1 MEYIAVAIF
10 LMVVIV
16 NQTIEV
22 MIAFVKAIVMEV
34 NLSTYLSQSLSTL
47 GHIHKFQNNPART
60 YLQTPLPLPEFF
72 PIGNGT
78 DLNREKYAILQTHWH

>member
-47 GHIHKFQNNPART
+47 GHIHKFQNITVWLFAI
-60 YLQTPLPLPEFF
+60 QKW
-72 PIGNGT
+72 T
-78 DLNREKYAILQTHWH
+78 DF